1 MVEVGRGSW
10 VPRLARGETIA
21 GHIRNFEDAVHR
33 FLEVASLKS
42 TAAVPIFV
50 DGHWWG
56 FIGFDSCQRECE
68 WSLSDLD
75 TPRTLADLVGA
86 AVGRSGRIKS
96 LAEASHIIE
105 RSPTILYRLGP
116 EKPSSSCTIEALART
131 DMLIGLANRTAFIDR
146 LSLEF
151 AGTSAA
157 SATSPF
163 SMSTSTTS
171 RTSTTRSD
179 TPIGDTLLRAVAD
192 RISACVREADMVAR
206 LGGDEFAMLQDEW
219 EDLGNIEALA
229 GKICEQI
236 SAPFVI
242 DGNVIHTTAS
252 IGVVPYREDIPD
264 ADAMMSKADLALY
277 RAKEEGRNQYR
288 FHVAELDH
296 QVWERVAT
304 GRDLRLALERDEFE
318 LYYQPQADLV
328 SGRVIGLEAL
338 IRWNHPAHGP
348 MPPDEFIHIAETTGS
363 IVSIG
368 RWVVDRV
375 CNQIRA
381 WRDQGVTPPV
391 IAINLSGAQFKLATN
406 IGRTVA
412 DAIARAGIGPE
423 QLELELTET
432 VLMETAQKHNEALTQ
447 LRRLGVRLTID
458 DFGTGYSSLDYL
470 RSFQPSRL
478 KIDRRFVGD
487 ATAPTMPPLCAPLS
501 ALPGNSASG
510 WSPKAWRPPDS
521 ATSCSRPAAAWR
533 RATISARPSR
543 SKRRPRCCGS
553 TRNSHAARA
562 RPGRVKRKRFPTR
575 LGPSARSSSLSS
587 VAPSEGV

>member
-1 MVEVGRGSW
+1 
-10 VPRLARGETIA
+10 
-21 GHIRNFEDAVHR
+21 
-33 FLEVASLKS
+33 
-42 TAAVPIFV
+42 
-50 DGHWWG
+50 
-56 FIGFDSCQRECE
+56 
-68 WSLSDLD
+68 
-75 TPRTLADLVGA
+75 
-86 AVGRSGRIKS
+86 
-96 LAEASHIIE
+96 
-105 RSPTILYRLGP
+105 
-116 EKPSSSCTIEALART
+116 
-131 DMLIGLANRTAFIDR
+131 
-146 LSLEF
+146 
-151 AGTSAA
+151 
-157 SATSPF
+157 
-163 SMSTSTTS
+163 
-171 RTSTTRSD
+171 
-179 TPIGDTLLRAVAD
+179 
-192 RISACVREADMVAR
+192 
-206 LGGDEFAMLQDEW
+206 
-219 EDLGNIEALA
+219 
-229 GKICEQI
+229 
-236 SAPFVI
+236 VI

-296 QVWERVAT
+296 QFWERVVT
-304 GRDLRLALERDEFE
+304 GRDLRLALARDEFE
-318 LYYQPQADLV
+318 LYYQPQMDLA

-478 KIDRRFVGD
+478 KIDRRFVDDVTTSTDD
-487 ATAPTMPPLCAPLS
+487 AAIVRAIIGLAGELGIEVVAEGVETAGQRDFLLS
-501 ALPGNSASG
+501 AGCRLAQGNYFSAPVPLQTATEMLRQHLKLPRGQGSSG
-510 WSPKAWRPPDS
+510 TSETQAIPD
-521 ATSCSRPAAAWR
+521 
-533 RATISARPSR
+533 
-543 SKRRPRCCGS
+543 
-553 TRNSHAARA
+553 
-562 RPGRVKRKRFPTR
+562 
-575 LGPSARSSSLSS
+575 
-587 VAPSEGV
+587 